1 MHGHIQTM
9 IIVVIS
15 FVVAVVML
23 AFGIT
28 MFSQN
33 HQEQS
38 AQQAVYTS
46 LLKARDDNARAVSGV
61 FALDKSEFEAEVQK
75 ANVQAWSNTNKG
87 KIRLAYRYLPDNSAR
102 AQSLHLKEPIQ
113 AVKAVKVLVQQQDKN
128 GNYQTINA
136 INYVVSTRIIKADND
151 VSK

>member
-15 FVVAVVML
+15 FVIAVVML

-75 ANVQAWSNTNKG
+75 ANVQAWRNTNKG

-128 GNYQTINA
+128 CNYQTINA

>member
-15 FVVAVVML
+15 FVIAVVML

-61 FALDKSEFEAEVQK
+61 FALDKSKFEAEVQK

-87 KIRLAYRYLPDNSAR
+87 KIRFAYRYLPDNSAR

-113 AVKAVKVLVQQQDKN
+113 AVKAVKVLVQQDKN